1 MEYHYVKRHTS
12 LFKNGVPLSE
22 IILLGS
28 LKQHI
33 IFYLKKL
40 AMELPVAFFIATVS
54 TYLVNSSMAPSIHV
68 NPSERGGGGGYRSY
82 KI

>member
-12 LFKNGVPLSE
+12 LFKNGVPLSK

-33 IFYLKKL
+33 IFSLKKL
-40 AMELPVAFFIATVS
+40 AMELPVAFFIATTS
-54 TYLVNSSMAPSIHV
+54 THLVNSSVATSIHV
-68 NPSERGGGGGYRSY
+68 HPLEGGGGEL
-82 KI
+82 